1 MATDEGPTTGSLVW
15 QLAMRWRTK
24 VDRAVA
30 PFGLTHAQY
39 SALASL
45 WAMTRKGHAPSQR
58 DLADY
63 TGLGPIYV
71 SKLVRSLAAN
81 GLVARQSDRT
91 DTRVVRLTLTDH
103 GADTVRHAM
112 AVVRDLDREL
122 TASFGGPQSAEIRA
136 LVATLQ
142 ALLDETRE
150 RPETGDTP

>member
-1 MATDEGPTTGSLVW
+1 MAMDEGPTTGSLVW

-45 WAMTRKGHAPSQR
+45 WAMTRKGLTPSQR

-71 SKLVRSLAAN
+71 SKLVRSLEAN
-81 GLVARQSDRT
+81 GLVTRHSDPT
-91 DTRVVRLTLTDH
+91 DTRVVRLALTDH
-103 GADTVRHAM
+103 GADTVRQAM
-112 AVVRDLDREL
+112 DVVRDLDRQL
-122 TASFGGPQSAEIRA
+122 TASFGGPQGAEIRA

-142 ALLDETRE
+142 VLLDESRETR
-150 RPETGDTP
+150 ETGDRP